1 MSAGLRVTA
10 CLFDLDGTLADT
22 APDLAAALNRVRV
35 DHGMVPL
42 PLDVLRPMASHGA
55 RGLLQ
60 VGMGVGGDDPRFPAL
75 RDVFL
80 AHYLAAI
87 DTHTRLFDGVD
98 ALLAQL
104 HEQGIPWGIVTNKLA
119 AYTAPLVERLPWPNP
134 PRCIVS
140 GDTTARPKPA
150 PDPLLHAAA
159 LLGHAPGRCVYVGD
173 DQRDIQAAR
182 AAGMRAVAAAYG
194 YCGRSEPRS
203 WDADAI
209 IGHPLELLDAGLI
222 SGSGD
227 IDDGFPT

>member
-22 APDLAAALNRVRV
+22 APDLAAALNRVRS
-35 DHGMVPL
+35 DHGMAPL

-60 VGMGVGGDDPRFPAL
+60 VGMGVDGDDPRFPAL
-75 RDVFL
+75 REVFL

-87 DTHTRLFDGVD
+87 DAHTRLFDGVD

-104 HEQGIPWGIVTNKLA
+104 HQQGIPWGIVTNKLA
-119 AYTAPLVERLPWPNP
+119 AYTAPLVKRLPWPNAP
-134 PRCIVS
+134 GCIVS
-140 GDTTARPKPA
+140 GDTTPRPKPA
-150 PDPLLHAAA
+150 PDPLLHAAG
-159 LLGHAPGRCVYVGD
+159 LLGHAPERCVYVGD

-194 YCGRSEPRS
+194 YCGRSEPGS

-209 IGHPLELLDAGLI
+209 ITHPLELLDAGLI
-222 SGSGD
+222 SGSGGFN
-227 IDDGFPT
+227 DGFSA